1 MSVTFPICTIFKANC
16 ISGCPCENY
25 QCDETTTANTM
36 TTTEAVITTINTESR
51 LTTTQSSTVSSTIA
65 TTRTVPNGNA
75 VFVLNS
81 YSSSNKAMVVDF
93 AGKNV
98 AYD

>member
-1 MSVTFPICTIFKANC
+1 
-16 ISGCPCENY
+16 
-25 QCDETTTANTM
+25 M

-81 YSSSNKAMVVDF
+81 YSSSNRPMVVDF
-93 AGKNV
+93 EGKNV
-98 AYD
+98 DRTDSNKYDVDFKMSNNKKGIIIWS